1 MERKKGGLGK
11 VAPIRGEFNG
21 VATKEENQALKLD
34 YSQKEM
40 VELIDRYAR
49 FAKIKTHR
57 DEMLGIKDR
66 YYTLTMELN
75 HNRGMQLK
83 SFDDGFRAG
92 LHSYKDRE
100 RLEKQ
105 FKREDQQ
112 NRNKT
117 VVRAKAYYHQNY
129 SLSKSFKDSLERRME
144 KIKTMEKAKDREK
157 S

>member
-1 MERKKGGLGK
+1 MERKKGGLGRI
-11 VAPIRGEFNG
+11 APIRSKFKWG
-21 VATKEENQALKLD
+21 ATKEETQALKRD

-66 YYTLTMELN
+66 HYTLTMEMN
-75 HNRGMQLK
+75 QTRGMQLK

-92 LHSYKDRE
+92 LHNYKDRE

-105 FKREDQQ
+105 FKLEDQQ

-117 VVRAKAYYHQNY
+117 VARAKTYYHQNY
-129 SLSKSFKDSLERRME
+129 SLSKSFKNSMERRTK
-144 KIKTMEKAKDREK
+144 KIKTIEKAKDREK